1 MEENK
6 TGTGVIN
13 QIFKENAKVL
23 SVEEAKQTGIT
34 PEHIEEAVKYI
45 RQDRARRGYFDRV
58 WEELNQIIGM
68 LGDLSEEDKEE
79 AFNDITGFV
88 QRMKDKY
95 DNEIKEDE

>member
-13 QIFKENAKVL
+13 QISKENAKVL
-23 SVEEAKQTGIT
+23 SPKEAKEKGIT
-34 PEHIEEAVKYI
+34 LEHIEEAARYI
-45 RQDRARRGYFDRV
+45 YQKRQRQGYYERV
-58 WEELNQIIGM
+58 CEELNQIIEM